1 MSFLSPGYLLFF
13 PATVLLYFLLPRP
26 CKNLWLLAASWFFY
40 LCAGPDCFAFLLC
53 ATLVTYTGARLLER
67 RDGAGRKALLTLLLT
82 LLFGTLF
89 LFKYLDFAFSLAER
103 VLDAAGLS
111 FSSPALDLI
120 LPAGISFYLFMAA
133 GYLIDV
139 YRGDRAAE
147 HSFLLCALF
156 LSFFPHVIS
165 GPIARAGGLIPQ
177 FREVHRF
184 DYDKFRAGLLRFL
197 WGAFKKLCIADRLA
211 VLVNAVFAAP
221 GDFGWLQVIR
231 SIAEFWRRWHI
242 SLSAWF
248 RDYLYIPLGGS
259 RRGRTRKYLNI
270 LLVFAVSGLWHGA
283 ALTFVVW
290 GLLNG
295 IYQVAGGLTA
305 RLRARCRQSLRMRE
319 DRPLTVLWQMAVTFV
334 LATLAWVFFK
344 AGSLSGALSVLRAM
358 LPAGPALVH
367 PVLASMGLDRREFLA
382 AALAGLTL
390 LAVDLLSLRGS
401 VRARVLAL
409 PRPLRWL
416 VALIL
421 LLCVFLFGVYGT
433 GYDPQDFIYFK
444 F

>member
-1 MSFLSPGYLLFF
+1 MTAFELSLPRLSALF

-67 RDGAGRKALLTLLLT
+67 RDGASRKALLTLLLT

-197 WGAFKKLCIADRLA
+197 WGAFKSCAS
-211 VLVNAVFAAP
+211 P
-221 GDFGWLQVIR
+221 TGWPC
-231 SIAEFWRRWHI
+231 W
-242 SLSAWF
+242 
-248 RDYLYIPLGGS
+248 
-259 RRGRTRKYLNI
+259 
-270 LLVFAVSGLWHGA
+270 
-283 ALTFVVW
+283 
-290 GLLNG
+290 
-295 IYQVAGGLTA
+295 
-305 RLRARCRQSLRMRE
+305 
-319 DRPLTVLWQMAVTFV
+319 
-334 LATLAWVFFK
+334 
-344 AGSLSGALSVLRAM
+344 
-358 LPAGPALVH
+358 
-367 PVLASMGLDRREFLA
+367 
-382 AALAGLTL
+382 
-390 LAVDLLSLRGS
+390 
-401 VRARVLAL
+401 
-409 PRPLRWL
+409 
-416 VALIL
+416 
-421 LLCVFLFGVYGT
+421 
-433 GYDPQDFIYFK
+433 
-444 F
+444 